1 MFMKGNVLSILGIVA
16 TIGGAAF
23 TLLGNWVADKKYE
36 EMIDEK
42 VDKAIAKKE
51 NEEEESE

>member
-1 MFMKGNVLSILGIVA
+1 MKGNVLSILGIVA